1 MTEARPMKRG
11 SYKFDRDARDRFL
24 RNYAATGLV
33 FVSCQAAGVSEE
45 TVRAYTRDN
54 LEGFADEYAE
64 AKGLY
69 RDSLEMEIHRRAIL
83 GVEEPII
90 GGKDRD
96 EIVTYV
102 QRYSD
107 RLLEFHAKRH
117 IAEYREKAQIDLN
130 VKSGVIALQVPSA
143 SMEEWEELNKDV
155 EAPERITNENAGKGD
170 GDKAGS

>member
-1 MTEARPMKRG
+1 MTGLKRG
-11 SYKFDRDARDRFL
+11 SYKFDEDARARFL

-33 FVSCQAAGVSEE
+33 YVSCQAAGVSEE

-54 LEGFADEYAE
+54 IEGFADDYAT
-64 AKGLY
+64 AKGMY
-69 RDSLEMEIHRRAIL
+69 RDSLEAEIHRRAVL

-96 EIVTYV
+96 EIVTTV

-117 IAEYREKAQIDLN
+117 IAEYREKSQIDVN
-130 VKSGVIALQVPSA
+130 VKSGVIALQAPA
-143 SMEEWEELNKDV
+143 ANMEDWEAQNKDTA
-155 EAPERITNENAGKGD
+155 APERIANDASKSEGRGD
-170 GDKAGS
+170 NGGT

>member
-1 MTEARPMKRG
+1 MTGLKRG
-11 SYKFDRDARDRFL
+11 SYKFDQDARERFL
-24 RNYAATGLV
+24 RSYEKTGLV

-54 LEGFADEYAE
+54 IENFADMYAE
-64 AKGLY
+64 AKGRY
-69 RDSLEMEIHRRAIL
+69 RDSLEAEIHRRAVL

-117 IAEYREKAQIDLN
+117 IAEYREKSQIELN
-130 VKSGVIALQVPSA
+130 VKSGVIALQAPSA
-143 SMEEWEELNKDV
+143 SAEEWEAQNQDAA
-155 EAPERITNENAGKGD
+155 APERIGNGPKSEGDSDKG
-170 GDKAGS
+170 GEA

>member
-1 MTEARPMKRG
+1 MKEMKRG

-33 FVSCQAAGVSEE
+33 FVSCRAAGVSEE
-45 TVRAYTRDN
+45 TVRHYTRDN
-54 LEGFADEYAE
+54 IEGFADEYAE
-64 AKGLY
+64 AKGMY
-69 RDSLEMEIHRRAIL
+69 RDSLEAEIHRRAVL

-96 EIVTYV
+96 EIVTTV

-117 IAEYREKAQIDLN
+117 IQEYREKAQIDLN
-130 VKSGVIALQVPSA
+130 IKSGVIALQAPSTSA
-143 SMEEWEELNKDV
+143 EQWEEQNQDV
-155 EAPERITNENAGKGD
+155 AAPERLDAPKSEGD
-170 GDKAGS
+170 GK